1 MLYDCNSSL
10 LLAVN
15 VLSLLSS
22 FRISYICLAAPEVS
36 QVFLHMLVTVVFAVA
51 D

>member
-1 MLYDCNSSL
+1 MPYDCNSSL

-15 VLSLLSS
+15 VLSLPSS

-36 QVFLHMLVTVVFAVA
+36 QVFLNILVIVVLAVA